1 MKFDMDYIAHNNA
14 LTETNPYFK
23 LFLTIILLIV
33 TLALDNLYFDIIIFI
48 VMSIVILAIA
58 KIAFKSYLKFLSI
71 PMSFLVITCIFL
83 IFFFGSG
90 EVIYDTKILGI
101 VVTKN
106 SLHYGVYTFMRVMA
120 CLPCLGFLALTTPIA
135 KILHC
140 LATLKVPKIIIEIGL
155 LMYNIKVKLYS
166 IPLIQEVIMVNCQFT
181 SQKTGVIKM
190 LEVQNLKYSYNND
203 YQALKGVSLK
213 IDEGEMIALLGK
225 NGAGKSTLF
234 LHLNGIYEPD
244 EGKVLIDGEELKY
257 DKKSLLKFR
266 QKVGIVFQNPDD
278 QIFAPTVEE
287 DVAFGPLNLGLS
299 MEEVQDRVEEA
310 LARVGM
316 SGTEKIAPHHLSG
329 GQKKRVAIAGILAM
343 KPEIMI
349 LDEPTAGLD
358 PQGVEN
364 LVKLLKELNDEG
376 ITILISTHEVDLV
389 PDYANKVFVLVDG
402 ELIAEGTPKAI
413 FSQPEVLEK
422 AHLKIP
428 IVTELFQQL
437 ETEGFDME
445 NDYPLTIEEAK
456 EKFLTLINKN

>member
-1 MKFDMDYIAHNNA
+1 MENF
-14 LTETNPYFK
+14 
-23 LFLTIILLIV
+23 
-33 TLALDNLYFDIIIFI
+33 
-48 VMSIVILAIA
+48 
-58 KIAFKSYLKFLSI
+58 
-71 PMSFLVITCIFL
+71 
-83 IFFFGSG
+83 
-90 EVIYDTKILGI
+90 
-101 VVTKN
+101 
-106 SLHYGVYTFMRVMA
+106 
-120 CLPCLGFLALTTPIA
+120 
-135 KILHC
+135 
-140 LATLKVPKIIIEIGL
+140 
-155 LMYNIKVKLYS
+155 
-166 IPLIQEVIMVNCQFT
+166 QFT
-181 SQKTGVIKM
+181 NQERGINM
-190 LEVQNLKYSYNND
+190 LEVKNIKYSYNSD

-213 IDEGEMIALLGK
+213 IERGDMVALLGK

-244 EGKVLIDGEELKY
+244 EGQVFIDGEELKY

-316 SGTEKIAPHHLSG
+316 SGYEKKAPHHLSG

-343 KPEIMI
+343 KPELMV

-358 PQGVEN
+358 PQGVVD
-364 LVKLLKELNDEG
+364 LSILLKELNAEG

-402 ELIAEGTPKAI
+402 LLVGEGTPKEI
-413 FSQPEVLEK
+413 FSQPEILEK
-422 AHLKIP
+422 ANLKVP
-428 IVTELFQQL
+428 IITELFQQL
-437 ETEGFDME
+437 EDEGIDIE

-456 EKFLTLINKN
+456 EKFLKMLNKN